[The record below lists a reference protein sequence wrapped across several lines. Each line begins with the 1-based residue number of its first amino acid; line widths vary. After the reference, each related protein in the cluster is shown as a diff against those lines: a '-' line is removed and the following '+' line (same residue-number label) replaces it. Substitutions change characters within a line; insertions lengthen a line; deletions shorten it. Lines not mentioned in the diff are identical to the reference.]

1 MTNEEMKNLNQET
14 LNEVAGGADG
24 RRYYV
29 DRFGGEKVAG
39 PFVSEAEAQ
48 GAGRPFRSHLRELT
62 SSRILTR
69 RIRRAASVSKLQRS
83 TER

>member
-29 DRFGGEKVAG
+29 DRFGGGRVAG
-39 PFVSEAEAQ
+39 PFMSEAEA
-48 GAGRPFRSHLRELT
+48 
-62 SSRILTR
+62 
-69 RIRRAASVSKLQRS
+69 RAALEAAQHKEPDVLFVL
-83 TER
+83 TYEN

>member
-1 MTNEEMKNLNQET
+1 MSNEEMKNLNQEA

-29 DRFGGEKVAG
+29 DRFGGEKVAV

-48 GAGRPFRSHLRELT
+48 AALEAAQRREPDVLFVLT
-62 SSRILTR
+62 Y
-69 RIRRAASVSKLQRS
+69 
-83 TER
+83 EN